1 MNALPEA
8 LLRHPGL
15 WQGKARRDQQAY
27 VSTGFSALDAQLP
40 GHGWPRGALSECL
53 VAQPGIGELR
63 LLLPALVQLAEE
75 GRWMV
80 WIVPPYIPYAPAL
93 RTAGLNLFHILVVNT
108 ADEAEALW
116 AAEQALHSGA
126 CSAVLLWSGVC
137 DARRLRRLQL
147 AAEESR
153 SWAVLC
159 RNSDFSRHPS
169 PAALRLGLEGME
181 GRLAVQILKCRGSVP
196 AATIMLDA

>member
-15 WQGKARRDQQAY
+15 WQGKARHDRHAY
-27 VSTGFSALDAQLP
+27 VSTGFTALDEQLP
-40 GHGWPRGALSECL
+40 GNGWPRGALSECL
-53 VAQPGIGELR
+53 VTRPGIGELQ
-63 LLLPALVQLAEE
+63 LLLPALVHLAGE

-80 WIVPPYIPYAPAL
+80 WIAPPYIPYAPAL
-93 RTAGLNLFHILVVNT
+93 GAAELNLAHMLVVNT
-108 ADEAEALW
+108 ADETEALW
-116 AAEQALHSGA
+116 AAEQALHGGV
-126 CSAVLLWSGVC
+126 CSAVLLWSTVS
-137 DARRLRRLQL
+137 DVRPLRRLQL

-159 RNSDFSRHPS
+159 RSKDFSRYSS
-169 PAALRLGLEGME
+169 PAALRLALEVMD

-196 AATIMLDA
+196 TAPVIVEV